1 MAKWRDVKQNKRI
14 KNKNQSIKKELF
26 IQSSSLSARFK
37 VFLTDS
43 FLITTPIVYIV
54 LYLIMGGGQEFA
66 QDRILGWSIIFI
78 IHFTIIA
85 IFWLK
90 NGQTPGLKAY
100 ESKLVDY
107 KTKERISV
115 IQVIIRY
122 FITIISIISI
132 FALFLPFLRKDRR
145 TIQDIVAKTIIIDFK
160 D

>member
-1 MAKWRDVKQNKRI
+1 MAKWRDVKQNKKI
-14 KNKNQSIKKELF
+14 KNQSIKKELF
-26 IQSSSLSARFK
+26 IQSSSLPNRFK
-37 VFLTDS
+37 AFLIDS

-54 LYLIMGGGQEFA
+54 FYLIMGGGQEFA

-78 IHFTIIA
+78 IHFTIIG

-100 ESKLVDY
+100 ELKLVDY
-107 KTKERISV
+107 KTEERISV

-122 FITIISIISI
+122 FITIISIFSI
-132 FALFLPFLRKDRR
+132 FGLFFPFLRKDKR
-145 TIQDIVAKTIIIDFK
+145 TIQDVLARTIIIDFK